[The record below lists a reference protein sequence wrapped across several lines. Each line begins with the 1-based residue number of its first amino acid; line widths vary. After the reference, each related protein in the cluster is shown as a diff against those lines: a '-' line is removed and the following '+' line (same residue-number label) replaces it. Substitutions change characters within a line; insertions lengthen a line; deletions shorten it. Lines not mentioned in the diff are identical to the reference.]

1 MQVGGVGLD
10 RTGGSFARARPGLAS
25 KPVPHRGSEVSR
37 THAEN
42 EFPQA
47 SPAAPLV
54 PADRVDRI
62 LQTLAERALLE
73 TGATSVAIGLLGDGA
88 VTCRATAGLPV
99 TVVGDPINHQTGLTG
114 LAIRRQ
120 MSQWCTDTESDARVD
135 QEICLQLGVRSMIV
149 SPVLLQDS
157 VVGVF
162 AIFSPNPDALSLAD
176 LNAVK
181 KLSHWVSEAV
191 RYIVRKPSPLTVPPA
206 IVDSEVSNRQPLPSF
221 LSERAQ
227 GAGLGNH
234 LAKIW
239 RAMARALSGGH
250 NGRTGQG

>member
-1 MQVGGVGLD
+1 
-10 RTGGSFARARPGLAS
+10 
-25 KPVPHRGSEVSR
+25 VSR
-37 THAEN
+37 THAED

-47 SPAAPLV
+47 SSAAAVV
-54 PADRVDRI
+54 PADRLDRI
-62 LQTLAERALLE
+62 FQTLAERALLE
-73 TGATSVAIGLLGDGA
+73 TGATSVAIGLLRDGA
-88 VTCRATAGLPV
+88 VTCRATAGLPM

-120 MSQWCTDTESDARVD
+120 MSQWCSDTESDARVD
-135 QEICLQLGVRSMIV
+135 QEVCRQLGVRSMIV

-157 VVGVF
+157 LVGVF

-191 RYIVRKPSPLTVPPA
+191 RYTVRRPPSLTARAA
-206 IVDSEVSNRQPLPSF
+206 IVDPVASNHQPPF
-221 LSERAQ
+221 PFVFERAQ
-227 GAGLGNH
+227 EVGLGNY

-239 RAMARALSGGH
+239 RAMARAWSGGH